1 MGSGLYKDIFPGT
14 RILRNAASEI
24 LTSRGGYRFGTSIDG
39 SITGRGGDLLII
51 DDPLKQSDGN
61 SYIRREHV
69 NHIYRNTI
77 HSRLDDPENGAIV
90 IVTQRLH
97 SDDLCGTLM
106 KSSNEWTVFSVPLIA
121 MRDELI
127 QIGDGLYHQRR
138 ADDLLH
144 PEYFSQR
151 AADEK
156 RAQDEKIFA
165 VQYQQDPLQPQGELI
180 KRETI
185 SRYDQLPIRKASHLV
200 IQSWDTAIKVGAGND
215 YSACVTFLVDEQRNY
230 YLVDVLRDRMLYPDL
245 KAAAIAQARKH
256 RPDTIL
262 IEEAGLLGRTLIK
275 DLKAAGL
282 PAVGVIPIGD
292 KLTRVSVQ
300 LEKFRN
306 GQVFFPLEAPWLVA
320 LENEVFAFDKGRN
333 DDQVDALFQALAYEH
348 PSFSWKPAFKGLEH
362 PTYAFWVSNERLLR
376 GP

>member
-1 MGSGLYKDIFPGT
+1 MKKEQSAKSQINSHLLLPNRSMINRARNEICRLDFVSFIEAVFNLLNPGKRFLINYISGLSHITSSRCVSAELSASSSIYRHDSLKSLISSIAFPTFVLGHDPTKRIVVISYGLELADKFAYDSHRIMGSGLYKDIFPGT
-14 RILRNAASEI
+14 RILRNAAPEI

-51 DDPLKQSDGN
+51 DDPLKQSDGD

-97 SDDLCGTLM
+97 SDDLCGTVV

-165 VQYQQDPLQPQGELI
+165 VQYQQDPLQPP
-180 KRETI
+180 R
-185 SRYDQLPIRKASHLV
+185 RAD
-200 IQSWDTAIKVGAGND
+200 
-215 YSACVTFLVDEQRNY
+215 
-230 YLVDVLRDRMLYPDL
+230 
-245 KAAAIAQARKH
+245 
-256 RPDTIL
+256 
-262 IEEAGLLGRTLIK
+262 
-275 DLKAAGL
+275 
-282 PAVGVIPIGD
+282 
-292 KLTRVSVQ
+292 
-300 LEKFRN
+300 
-306 GQVFFPLEAPWLVA
+306 
-320 LENEVFAFDKGRN
+320 
-333 DDQVDALFQALAYEH
+333 
-348 PSFSWKPAFKGLEH
+348 
-362 PTYAFWVSNERLLR
+362 
-376 GP
+376 